1 LSIPKL
7 WIMAGGNEQI
17 MTAEDIK
24 RKIKNRYDEVRENIS
39 RAAARVERDP
49 EEVKLVAVGKEQPL
63 KKIQIVRE
71 LGVYACGESR
81 VQELLDK
88 EEKMPGE
95 IDWHFVGHLQ
105 RNKVKYL
112 ARMNNCSLIQ
122 SLDSQRLA
130 AEIDKRAKK
139 NDRIFPVLIQ
149 VNVARDE
156 NKFGFMPEELLPF
169 LQKSDQFDNLEFAG
183 LMTLVPYYEDSEKAR
198 PHFKKLVELQRE
210 ARSEGYELPELSMG
224 MTNDYEVAIEEGAT
238 IIRLGRAL
246 FGPRNY

>member
-1 LSIPKL
+1 MTEEDAKKEISRRY
-7 WIMAGGNEQI
+7 NEI
-17 MTAEDIK
+17 
-24 RKIKNRYDEVRENIS
+24 RENIS
-39 RAAARVERDP
+39 RAAARAGRDP
-49 EEVKLVAVGKEQPL
+49 QEIKLVAVGKEQPL
-63 KKIQIVRE
+63 EKIQIVRE

-88 EEKMPGE
+88 EEEKPGE

-112 ARMNNCSLIQ
+112 ARMNNCTLIH

-130 AEIDKRAKK
+130 REIDKRARK
-139 NDRIFPVLIQ
+139 NDRDIPVLIQ

-169 LQKSDQFDNLEFAG
+169 LQKSDQFDNLKFAG

-198 PHFKKLVELQRE
+198 PHFKELVELQQE
-210 ARSEGYELPELSMG
+210 ARSEGFELPELSMG

-238 IIRLGRAL
+238 MIRLGRAL